1 VVKWR
6 GSLAAA
12 AVLLGVACAPRASVV
27 PGGRSAPTVFRVRA
41 KVSGVV
47 LSGTMTG
54 WRPLPLERADGAF
67 ELRLE
72 LAPGRYE
79 YRLEALDSHGIHAVF
94 SEGAERTD
102 DGFGGENAVLRIR

>member
-1 VVKWR
+1 MVKWCS
-6 GSLAAA
+6 SLAAMA
-12 AVLLGVACAPRASVV
+12 ALLGVACTPRASVV

-41 KVSGVV
+41 KAREVV

-54 WRPLPLERADGAF
+54 WRPRPLERADGGF

-79 YRLEALDSHGIHAVF
+79 YRLEALDSRGIHVVF

>member
-1 VVKWR
+1 MVRWR
-6 GSLAAA
+6 RSLAAA
-12 AVLLGVACAPRASVV
+12 ATLLGLACAPRVAVV

-41 KVSGVV
+41 KAQGVV
-47 LSGTMTG
+47 LTGTMTG
-54 WRPLPLERADGAF
+54 WRARPLERADGAF
-67 ELRLE
+67 EISLE

-79 YRLEALDSHGIHAVF
+79 YRLEALDSHGIHVFF